1 MTHYSRSNGV
11 LSSILDRSLLPSP
24 QAYYGQYF
32 TLKGSK
38 PFVCC
43 PFHHEKTAS
52 FQIYLDTGRFYCFG
66 CGEQGDIVA
75 YHMKKHGYT
84 FVEAVKHLGAN
95 IAPIANETTE
105 AKAARIA
112 RQAEAERQYQE
123 RKQQADNEVLAEA
136 QAFIP
141 TVKDILKHHANSL
154 SIPPYIEAKGVIMDN
169 LQAIEASVLKKYK
182 DEATGKV
189 LGYGM
194 TGVLAVIPLHTMKRE
209 LVALQVI
216 NGEPD
221 EKGKYSRRFIGKPST
236 LKAFFF
242 IGNFTAPD
250 VVLICEGVADA
261 LSLFEATGYPVLCA
275 LSASRL
281 TEAAQAAR
289 NAYPQAKIILCADN
303 DSNGQGQQAALTAA
317 QAVNGYLALPQSP
330 HKDFNDIHRLEGLEQ
345 VNAIIQ
351 ESTLAVVAVVA
362 EKTAENDPIDPDLI
376 NKTIEALPTPEER
389 NKARAL
395 QSAMQTIEPQDAI
408 GESLSTGEKII
419 GFGLS
424 HEYKQAQ
431 DSIGALLAMDW
442 DNITGGN
449 SFSHY
454 MGADLKYDGLITVAS
469 IYNLA
474 VSKGWVM
481 PHELIE
487 LPDPLPIK
495 QSLAPVMPFSADLL
509 PHALREFV
517 MDESD
522 RMPCPPDFVA
532 VSILTTLGST
542 IGASCGIKPKQKDD
556 GWIIV
561 PNQWG
566 GIVAPPTSLKTPAM
580 EAGIKPL
587 NKLVEEAIKNHESEL
602 KTHKRDELAYQARVE
617 GLHADL
623 KSASKTTARKKAEHT
638 ANEFVDLIMEA
649 EDNAPPPPV
658 MRRYLTNDATIEK
671 LGELERDNP
680 NGILLMRDELMGWLA
695 GLEKEGKQEDRA
707 FYLEGF
713 NGTGSK
719 VVDRIMRGST
729 FIKNH
734 CLSVLGG
741 IQPDKLIAYF
751 EQQISGLGNDG
762 LLQRFQL
769 LVYPDAMTWGYRD
782 RYQNKDALNAILELF
797 KKLSESDFLEFGA
810 YPIDEYNKRPYFRF
824 TLDAQ
829 AFFIEWLK
837 KLNTEI
843 IANEENTLIQQHLGK
858 YARLMPSLALIFHLV
873 DCVTHDTQGQVSLE
887 SAKQAAYW
895 CEYLETHARRVYG
908 LFDGMG
914 MRPAVALSQKL
925 KVCLNP
931 TAKTDKTSEDWLKD
945 GFVFRDIRRKQWQH
959 LKDDTSIKKALMVL
973 VDNYWIYPVSV
984 KSASNGGRPTTRYY
998 ISQKLKVCLHPTAKT
1013 DETQK
1018 TYNLGD
1024 EVGQKIGFGSFGSDL
1039 MGQFENLA
1047 NNANGSL
1054 SPVDSVILANSD
1066 DAMEY
1071 EDGGID

>member
-1 MTHYSRSNGV
+1 MTDYSRSNGV
-11 LSSILDRSLLPSP
+11 LSPSFEEAELFL
-24 QAYYGQYF
+24 QALAGKDTAYTFQTFDDVKNRHDKTLARIYQGTFNQHKAALAALNAKGAGVYV
-32 TLKGSK
+32 TVNQTDLKGRKEANIVKVRALFVDLDGSPIQPINDLPEDLQPHIIIESSPNKWHAYWLVNNCTLEQFK
-38 PFVCC
+38 PLQQALAAKFDGDKAVCDL
-43 PFHHEKTAS
+43 PRVMRLTGFSHNKTES
-52 FQIYLDTGRFYCFG
+52 FITRIHTMQDSLAPYSVNLLMLGLGLNNDKKPKSQAAIVAISAIDDDFTIGLPPEADVIADLKSALEYLSCEDYHDWIRQAMRLKTLGDTGLELFLSWSSKGSTFERVDAIHKWRG
-66 CGEQGDIVA
+66 LHADRT
-75 YHMKKHGYT
+75 GYKAI
-84 FVEAVKHLGAN
+84 FN
-95 IAPIANETTE
+95 E
-105 AKAARIA
+105 AKA
-112 RQAEAERQYQE
+112 
-123 RKQQADNEVLAEA
+123 NGWTN
-136 QAFIP
+136 P
-141 TVKDILKHHANSL
+141 L
-154 SIPPYIEAKGVIMDN
+154 SSHKPPK
-169 LQAIEASVLKKYK
+169 
-182 DEATGKV
+182 T
-189 LGYGM
+189 
-194 TGVLAVIPLHTMKRE
+194 
-209 LVALQVI
+209 
-216 NGEPD
+216 
-221 EKGKYSRRFIGKPST
+221 
-236 LKAFFF
+236 
-242 IGNFTAPD
+242 
-250 VVLICEGVADA
+250 
-261 LSLFEATGYPVLCA
+261 
-275 LSASRL
+275 
-281 TEAAQAAR
+281 
-289 NAYPQAKIILCADN
+289 
-303 DSNGQGQQAALTAA
+303 
-317 QAVNGYLALPQSP
+317 
-330 HKDFNDIHRLEGLEQ
+330 
-345 VNAIIQ
+345 
-351 ESTLAVVAVVA
+351 
-362 EKTAENDPIDPDLI
+362 EKTDPIDPDLI

-389 NKARAL
+389 NTARAL
-395 QSAMQTIEPQDAI
+395 QSAMKTIELQDFIGDSAI
-408 GESLSTGEKII
+408 TSSKII
-419 GFGLS
+419 GYGLS
-424 HEYKQAQ
+424 HLYKQAQ
-431 DSIGALLAMDW
+431 GIGALLAMDW
-442 DNITGGN
+442 DKKTGGN
-449 SFSHY
+449 SFSDY
-454 MGADLKYDGLITVAS
+454 RGADLKHDRPITVAS
-469 IYNLA
+469 IYELA
-474 VSKGWVM
+474 QSKGWVM

-658 MRRYLTNDATIEK
+658 MRRYYTNDATIEK

-959 LKDDTSIKKALMVL
+959 LKDDISIKKALTVL
-973 VDNYWIYPVSV
+973 LDNHWIYPVSV

-998 ISQKLKVCLHPTAKT
+998 ISQKLKVCLNPTAKT

-1018 TYNLGD
+1018 TYNLGG
-1024 EVGQKIGFGSFGSDL
+1024 EVGQKIGFVSFGSDL
-1039 MGQFENLA
+1039 TGQIENLE
-1047 NNANGSL
+1047 NNANDSF
-1054 SPVDSVILANSD
+1054 SHVDSVILANSD